1 MHFVCSSDDDD
12 DWSGLLVAVV
22 FVTEQEQGEGATESE
37 STYESDIA
45 CNFLQINWGRQIK
58 SIRKGHFVEVKIIIN
73 TGSKGSNWVGGGWR
87 QIGGRI
93 DNNLYWMTIHKQIL
107 GPSSLSEELINFYL
121 PAQLPVTDTV
131 THNTPP
137 PRQQGP
143 TEG

>member
-22 FVTEQEQGEGATESE
+22 FVTEDEKGEGATESE
-37 STYESDIA
+37 STYESDISSS
-45 CNFLQINWGRQIK
+45 LQINWGRQIK
-58 SIRKGHFVEVKIIIN
+58 SIRKGHLMEVKIIIN

-131 THNTPP
+131 THETPP
-137 PRQQGP
+137 PRQHTP